1 MKKLLILIVA
11 FCGIISA
18 HADEPTPAQQ
28 AANQANAA
36 CSAFGKKA
44 EPSSAENAH
53 GSVTVTTTMVMK
65 TVKLLV
71 GTQEEVQV
79 VLLALLV
86 EVQVVVTIVLKM
98 KKKTIKAKRV

>member
-1 MKKLLILIVA
+1 MPMDRLLLLL
-11 FCGIISA
+11 
-18 HADEPTPAQQ
+18 Q
-28 AANQANAA
+28 
-36 CSAFGKKA
+36 
-44 EPSSAENAH
+44 
-53 GSVTVTTTMVMK
+53 MVMK

-86 EVQVVVTIVLKM
+86 EVQVVVTIALKM

>member
-1 MKKLLILIVA
+1 MQKMPMDRLLLLL
-11 FCGIISA
+11 
-18 HADEPTPAQQ
+18 Q
-28 AANQANAA
+28 
-36 CSAFGKKA
+36 
-44 EPSSAENAH
+44 
-53 GSVTVTTTMVMK
+53 MVMK

>member
-1 MKKLLILIVA
+1 MALYQPTQTNLPLHNKPRIKQMQHVA
-11 FCGIISA
+11 
-18 HADEPTPAQQ
+18 HLERRP
-28 AANQANAA
+28 NQAVQ
-36 CSAFGKKA
+36 KM
-44 EPSSAENAH
+44 PMDRLLLLLQ
-53 GSVTVTTTMVMK
+53 MVMK

-86 EVQVVVTIVLKM
+86 EVQVVVTKDLKM

>member
-1 MKKLLILIVA
+1 MQKMPMDRLLLLL
-11 FCGIISA
+11 
-18 HADEPTPAQQ
+18 Q
-28 AANQANAA
+28 
-36 CSAFGKKA
+36 
-44 EPSSAENAH
+44 
-53 GSVTVTTTMVMK
+53 MVMK

-86 EVQVVVTIVLKM
+86 EVQVVVTKDLKM

>member
-1 MKKLLILIVA
+1 MPMDRLLLLL
-11 FCGIISA
+11 
-18 HADEPTPAQQ
+18 Q
-28 AANQANAA
+28 
-36 CSAFGKKA
+36 
-44 EPSSAENAH
+44 
-53 GSVTVTTTMVMK
+53 MVMK

-86 EVQVVVTIVLKM
+86 EVQVVVTKDLKM

>member
-1 MKKLLILIVA
+1 MQKMPMDRLLLLL
-11 FCGIISA
+11 
-18 HADEPTPAQQ
+18 Q
-28 AANQANAA
+28 
-36 CSAFGKKA
+36 
-44 EPSSAENAH
+44 
-53 GSVTVTTTMVMK
+53 MVMK

-86 EVQVVVTIVLKM
+86 EVQVVVTTDLKM

>member
-1 MKKLLILIVA
+1 MKKMPMDRLLLLL
-11 FCGIISA
+11 
-18 HADEPTPAQQ
+18 Q
-28 AANQANAA
+28 
-36 CSAFGKKA
+36 
-44 EPSSAENAH
+44 
-53 GSVTVTTTMVMK
+53 MVMK

-86 EVQVVVTIVLKM
+86 EVQVVVTKDLKM

>member
-1 MKKLLILIVA
+1 
-11 FCGIISA
+11 
-18 HADEPTPAQQ
+18 
-28 AANQANAA
+28 
-36 CSAFGKKA
+36 
-44 EPSSAENAH
+44 
-53 GSVTVTTTMVMK
+53 MVMK

-86 EVQVVVTIVLKM
+86 EVQVVVTTDLKM